1 MAFSYGTKTANIMDI
16 PLHISSVVAPYIGD
30 NGYKWDGV
38 NSVRV
43 LSIADGSLANYDE
56 TSATAPFGAP
66 SLVVPNEQ
74 VLQLAYNKSMLL
86 RIQRTQIQDIPVGQ
100 FAKQVALQQAN
111 DVFVPAHDIYSLAKI
126 WAARPAGNI
135 VALDTTDTGGG
146 AGVSGYALSFNKVV
160 SKARTYAGGNTA
172 NLIAWVTYTFKDTAG
187 AQINFTGSEAGY
199 AAGKAGYLGKLAGVP
214 VVEIPDAYLF
224 PGVLALVVDKRV
236 VVNVTP
242 KMDPKAGGMTVID
255 PVPQFS
261 GVEIQLRDR
270 SDTFVLNQKVNAVAS
285 LENAASTTAS
295 TTATTVTAG
304 P

>member
-1 MAFSYGTKTANIMDI
+1 MAFSYGTKSANIMDI
-16 PLHISSVVAPYIGD
+16 PLHISSVVAPYLGD

-43 LSIADGSLANYDE
+43 LSIADGSLTNYDE
-56 TSATAPFGAP
+56 TSATAPFGAA

-74 VLQLAYNKSMLL
+74 VLALAYNKSMLL

-126 WAARPAGNI
+126 WAARPVANI
-135 VALDTTDTGGG
+135 VALDTTDVGGG
-146 AGVSGYALSFNKVV
+146 AGIPGYALSF
-160 SKARTYAGGNTA
+160 SKMISKSRTYAGGNSA
-172 NLIAWVTYTFKDTAG
+172 NLIAWVTYTFRDTAG
-187 AQINFTGSEAGY
+187 AQINFTGSETGY
-199 AAGKAGYLGKLAGVP
+199 TTGKNGYLGKLAGVP
-214 VVEIPDAYLF
+214 IVEVPDTYLF
-224 PGVLALVVDKRV
+224 PGVSCLVVDKRAV
-236 VVNVTP
+236 INVTP

-255 PVPQFS
+255 PVPGFS
-261 GVEIQLRDR
+261 GIEIQLRDR
-270 SDTFVLNQKVNAVAS
+270 ADTFVLNQKVNSVAS
-285 LENAASTTAS
+285 VETAASTTAS

>member
-16 PLHISSVVAPYIGD
+16 PLHVSSVVAPYIGD

-43 LSIADGSLANYDE
+43 LSIADGSLSNYDE
-56 TSATAPFGAP
+56 TSATAPFGAA

-74 VLQLAYNKSMLL
+74 VLALAYNKSMLL
-86 RIQRTQIQDIPVGQ
+86 RIQRTQIMDIPVGQ

-135 VALDTTDTGGG
+135 VALDTTDVGGG
-146 AGVSGYALSFNKVV
+146 NGISGYAFSFSKMV

-172 NLIAWVTYTFKDTAG
+172 NLVAWCTYTFRDTAG
-187 AQINFTGSEAGY
+187 AQINFNGSDVGY
-199 AAGKAGYLGKLAGVP
+199 AAGKNGYLGKLAGVP
-214 VVEIPDAYLF
+214 VVEVPDSYLF
-224 PGVLALVVDKRV
+224 PGVLSLVADKRAI
-236 VVNVTP
+236 VNVTP
-242 KMDPKAGGMTVID
+242 KMDPKAGGMTIID
-255 PVPQFS
+255 PVPGFS
-261 GVEIQLRDR
+261 GIEIQLRDR
-270 SDTFVLNQKVNAVAS
+270 ADTYVLNQKVNSVAS
-285 LENAASTTAS
+285 LEQASSTTAS